1 MMMMV
6 MAIIFVFVCSVYF
19 VVVNKFDYSYFSCI
33 IVVEVCFDN
42 MKVVIWVFFDFFSD
56 WIEKFCNCCFV
67 LQIVEYDVMIVSIF
81 FLCFGYQGFKVYMKC
96 FSFGQCCVDMF
107 VFDDSRSEVV
117 YKGFMV
123 FFFVAKMIEFFIV
136 FYCRD

>member
-67 LQIVEYDVMIVSIF
+67 L
-81 FLCFGYQGFKVYMKC
+81 
-96 FSFGQCCVDMF
+96 
-107 VFDDSRSEVV
+107 
-117 YKGFMV
+117 
-123 FFFVAKMIEFFIV
+123 
-136 FYCRD
+136 